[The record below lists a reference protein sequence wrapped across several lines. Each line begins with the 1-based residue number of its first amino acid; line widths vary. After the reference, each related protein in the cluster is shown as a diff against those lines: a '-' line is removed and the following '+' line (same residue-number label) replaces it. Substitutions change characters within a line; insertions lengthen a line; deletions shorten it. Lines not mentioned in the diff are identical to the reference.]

1 MRTALLLVALLAAV
15 VLGDRTEYY
24 RMVED
29 ISQGKNYYNILGVDP
44 DIPSSELRKVY
55 RDKALTQHPDKDK
68 SPGAAERWVEIV
80 NAYEILYND
89 ALRAQYNEL
98 LDEGVPLHELYYG
111 QYAHK
116 FGAPDHDIRYV
127 LGWAFAICTA
137 IKHFI
142 DWQNYS
148 SLMSGVRTTTEYKSR
163 VNSKVSSDA
172 SPVFVGTSCFFFCF
186 ISIVQYSE
194 LLAQK
199 LGESAPGK
207 RRKKLTEEEEREL
220 RQAAESLVS
229 VNVVGVRKPNF
240 WRDNFVLYAFKSVF
254 RIFHAFFS
262 IGRHI
267 LLYNVLGRVMTKQEI
282 ELARER
288 DLRERLFLTETPDA
302 EWKEIYAKHLRDEEA
317 SRVSARGKQM
327 RRWMKKGMGDT
338 VVEFDFE

>member
-163 VNSKVSSDA
+163 VNSK
-172 SPVFVGTSCFFFCF
+172 
-186 ISIVQYSE
+186 YSE